1 MIHSRRLGIALL
13 AAAAVSAFA
22 SSNEPNAQPNPYR
35 TIENYFKLPEGR
47 TWGAAGGVAIDS
59 HQNIWAAER
68 CGGNTCAGS
77 NLDPIL
83 EFDQSGKL
91 LKSFGGGMFIFPHG
105 MFIDKDDNIWICDGQ
120 GKDGKGQQVIKFSP
134 DGKILMT
141 LGKKGVAGD
150 GPDTFNMPSAVI
162 VAPNGDIFVA
172 DGHGGN
178 SNARIMKFSPDG
190 KFIKTWGKPGSGPG
204 DFNLPHG
211 LAFDSKG
218 RLFVCDRGNNR
229 LQIFD
234 QEGKLL
240 DTWTQFG
247 RPAGIF
253 IDKHDNILVADSD
266 SSPDTNPGWKRGI
279 RIGRVKDATVVAFI
293 PDPGPGGKGTT
304 AAESVAVDS
313 HNAIYGAEVGY
324 KDLKKYV
331 KK

>member
-1 MIHSRRLGIALL
+1 MNRVTLALL
-13 AAAAVSAFA
+13 AAIVVRGAG
-22 SSNEPNAQPNPYR
+22 NEPNSQPNPYR
-35 TIENYFKLPEGR
+35 TMENHFKLPEGR
-47 TWGAAGGVAIDS
+47 VWGAAGGVAVDS
-59 HQNIWAAER
+59 HDHIWALDR
-68 CGGNTCAGS
+68 CGGNSCAGS
-77 NLDPIL
+77 KLDTVL

-91 LKSFGGGMFIFPHG
+91 IKSFGGGMFIFPHG
-105 MFIDKDDNIWICDGQ
+105 LFIDKDDNLWICDGQ
-120 GKDGKGQQVIKFSP
+120 GKDGIGHQVIKFSP
-134 DGKILMT
+134 DGKVLMR
-141 LGKKGVAGD
+141 LGKAGTPGI
-150 GPDTFNMPSAVI
+150 GPDEFNMPSAAI

-178 SNARIMKFSPDG
+178 SNARIVKFSPDG
-190 KFIKTWGKPGSGPG
+190 KFIKTWGKPGTGPSE
-204 DFNLPHG
+204 FNNPHG

-234 QEGKLL
+234 QDGKLL
-240 DTWTQFG
+240 DAWTQFG

-253 IDKHDNILVADSD
+253 IDKRDGILVADSD
-266 SSPDTNPGWKRGI
+266 SSSDVNPGWNRGL
-279 RIGRVKDATVVAFI
+279 RIGRVKDATVLAFI

-313 HNAIYGAEVGY
+313 HGAIYGAEVGY